1 MTIPGFRLQM
11 RRLPPFREIVPVYAV
26 IVSFI
31 YGWTLIRY
39 FWQVPSWLFYLQSGD
54 LLAILSY
61 ALSVNL
67 AESLFALAALLVG
80 AIVLPRAWL
89 ADAFVTR
96 GTIASAVVL
105 AYAIWLASEFVTR
118 KPSDYPAGIIR
129 LAPVVLVSAVVAAFV
144 AGKVGAIRN
153 LVEGLA
159 DRATIFLY
167 LSVPLSVASVIAVT
181 ARNLW

>member
-1 MTIPGFRLQM
+1 
-11 RRLPPFREIVPVYAV
+11 
-26 IVSFI
+26 
-31 YGWTLIRY
+31 
-39 FWQVPSWLFYLQSGD
+39 LQSGD

-80 AIVLPRAWL
+80 AIVLPRTWL

-96 GTIASAVVL
+96 GSIASAVVL

-118 KPSDYPAGIIR
+118 KPADYPAGIIR
-129 LAPVVLVSAVVAAFV
+129 LAPLVLVAAVVAAV
-144 AGKVGAIRN
+144 AAGKVRAIRN

-167 LSVPLSVASVIAVT
+167 LSVPLSAASAIVVAAT
-181 ARNLW
+181 NLW